1 MKVHLC
7 KYCMNNSLSYITQ
20 YARYTYYVYVL
31 LILHVIST
39 LKLQKTLYKPPKTEN
54 RSEWNGSNL
63 SISRAFLME
72 CFLLLRLTKFFIDFW
87 SYLNYWCKMCQKCW
101 LLLFFICDVCYIDVE
116 EWPSAHCRSNKKQ
129 YKYNKDNIT
138 KIYSLCMFWI
148 RLNSYYLKQYVFSR
162 ERGNIIAWM

>member
-39 LKLQKTLYKPPKTEN
+39 LKLQKTTNIPPKAEN

-63 SISRAFLME
+63 SISRVFLME
-72 CFLLLRLTKFFIDFW
+72 CFLLLQLTKFLFYFW
-87 SYLNYWCKMCQKCW
+87 SYLNYWYKMCQKCS
-101 LLLFFICDVCYIDVE
+101 LLLFFYLWCILH
-116 EWPSAHCRSNKKQ
+116 WCRRMTYSCIEGTI
-129 YKYNKDNIT
+129 YV
-138 KIYSLCMFWI
+138 KIWHYFALF
-148 RLNSYYLKQYVFSR
+148 VF
-162 ERGNIIAWM
+162 

>member
-39 LKLQKTLYKPPKTEN
+39 LKLQKTLYKPPKAEN

-63 SISRAFLME
+63 STSRAFLME
-72 CFLLLRLTKFFIDFW
+72 CFLLLRLTKFFLLIFEAIWIIDA
-87 SYLNYWCKMCQKCW
+87 KCVKSVDYCYF
-101 LLLFFICDVCYIDVE
+101 LFVMYVTLM
-116 EWPSAHCRSNKKQ
+116 KK
-129 YKYNKDNIT
+129 NDLVHIVDRT
-138 KIYSLCMFWI
+138 K
-148 RLNSYYLKQYVFSR
+148 
-162 ERGNIIAWM
+162 GNISIIKIT